1 MDENKDGLE
10 PRESQREKHY
20 QGHRVFESPWRRL
33 WKECGFII
41 VTVVVM
47 LVVLKVILQIAWVPS
62 GSMEN
67 TLPTKSILLSWQL
80 PYVFSDPIPERGEI
94 VTFRSDE
101 LDKLLVKRV
110 IGLPGDTVSFRDGY
124 VYINGQKLDEPYLP
138 QQGITVP
145 GRQSEYKVPEG
156 CLFFM
161 GDNRTGSYDARSWN
175 EPFVPVSKVR
185 SHVLLCISVLK
196 SNSWQGIRA
205 VS

>member
-20 QGHRVFESPWRRL
+20 QGRRVVESPWRRL

-124 VYINGQKLDEPYLP
+124 VYIAESPLFE
-138 QQGITVP
+138 ITRNRGSPSPAGRASIRCPRDACSLWETIAPVP
-145 GRQSEYKVPEG
+145 LMPAPGTNL
-156 CLFFM
+156 LF
-161 GDNRTGSYDARSWN
+161 
-175 EPFVPVSKVR
+175 P
-185 SHVLLCISVLK
+185 
-196 SNSWQGIRA
+196 
-205 VS
+205 

>member
-1 MDENKDGLE
+1 M
-10 PRESQREKHY
+10 
-20 QGHRVFESPWRRL
+20 
-33 WKECGFII
+33 
-41 VTVVVM
+41 TVVVM

-161 GDNRTGSYDARSWN
+161 GDNRTGSFDARSWN

-196 SNSWQGIRA
+196 SNSWRGIRS